1 MKETLLNY
9 YKTMKCCTDPKSMAV
24 VTTEF
29 AEELNT
35 EVQKKFEREIMIAKH
50 DKNLTVDDLITHL
63 RVSLFGTFQTPNQKK
78 IDKTI
83 NKTVEN
89 WNKDNP
95 KLKTLK
101 EVKE

>member
-1 MKETLLNY
+1 MTNTIEETLLNY
-9 YKTMKCCTDPKSMAV
+9 YETMKCCADPKSMAV

-35 EVQKKFEREIMIAKH
+35 EVQKEMKEFAKWLFSNNVH
-50 DKNLTVDDLITHL
+50 WSELMVSQYLEALT
-63 RVSLFGTFQTPNQKK
+63 NEK
-78 IDKTI
+78 IDKAI

-101 EVKE
+101 ENK